1 MCVCVCD
8 NFVSLSTPFKT
19 MLYGGFI
26 KSIREKINFSKN
38 GFLAEAIRAIKVL
51 NRIKRYPRIVLEL
64 LSFVNR
70 FCCDEIKSA
79 CDSFH
84 RL

>member
-1 MCVCVCD
+1 M
-8 NFVSLSTPFKT
+8 STPFKT
-19 MLYGGFI
+19 ILYGGFI
-26 KSIREKINFSKN
+26 KSRREEINFSKN

-64 LSFVNR
+64 FSFVNR
-70 FCCDEIKSA
+70 FCYDEIKSA